1 MSHDE
6 PNKRIRSFR
15 PMSKERVVNRK
26 LVILVVVIAILCA
39 SGVVAAVVALA
50 GSRSSDVPVAAAPPD
65 WVKSI
70 VSDEVRWCGNPTV
83 DSALW
88 VLTDYASAEARL
100 DQQSGGESRQEYL
113 VVLTSDKGFVGYKEF
128 YPPGAQPPHGKYM
141 ELLINAKT
149 HLVDTFGIGN
159 DVVKTDG
166 LGQVSS
172 YVVN

>member
-1 MSHDE
+1 M
-6 PNKRIRSFR
+6 NGR
-15 PMSKERVVNRK
+15 

-39 SGVVAAVVALA
+39 GGVMAAVVAVA
-50 GSRSSDVPVAAAPPD
+50 GSRSGDMPVAAAPPD

-70 VSDEVRWCGNPTV
+70 VSRAVHRAGDSTV
-83 DSALW
+83 DGALW

-100 DQQSGGESRQEYL
+100 DQQPGGEGRQEYL
-113 VVLTSDKGFVGYKEF
+113 VVLTANEEFVDYMGF
-128 YPPGAQPPHGKYM
+128 YPPGAQPPHGRYM

-159 DVVKTDG
+159 DVVETDG

-172 YVVN
+172 YVAN

>member
-1 MSHDE
+1 VSYE

-15 PMSKERVVNRK
+15 PVNRK
-26 LVILVVVIAILCA
+26 LVILVVVVAILCA

-50 GSRSSDVPVAAAPPD
+50 GSRSSDMPVAAAPPD

-100 DQQSGGESRQEYL
+100 DQQSGGESRQEYYL

-128 YPPGAQPPHGKYM
+128 YPPGAQPPRGKYM
-141 ELLINAKT
+141 ELLINAET

-159 DVVKTDG
+159 DVVETDG